1 MNRLE
6 PFVAYEAS
14 AGSGKTF
21 ALTLR
26 YISLLFL
33 GNPANKIL
41 TLTFTNKASNE
52 MKTRI
57 QNTLKN
63 LDKDEFKAELNELC
77 NMLGKDK
84 EAILQKKSEIYQ
96 NFLKQDNYILTIDK
110 FCTFILRKF
119 AFYIGM
125 MPDFTIEQKKS
136 LSKVSL
142 NFIQFLK
149 SNSCYSEFIKFT
161 IFEEKKLNTVFDL
174 FYYFYEKFYELPDRK
189 KEYSFNDATLLD
201 IFNSLKSGIL
211 KCDKLSDS
219 GKKALDI
226 KNIDDIY
233 KQTWFCKESLKDYSY
248 FKKCFQNSWDD
259 GFKKLKDEVEKYI
272 LYRESKYINN
282 LLSFFDIFKEVNYK
296 VKRELND
303 LGFKDIPNFT
313 YRVLNKNDDKDFFYF
328 RLDAKFNHLLLDE
341 FQDTSILQFEILK
354 PLFDEIVSGSG
365 VSSQR
370 SIFYVGDV
378 KQSIYRFRGGSKE
391 LFYAVADKYNLL
403 VKRLNTNYRSKK
415 EIVSFVNDTF
425 SGVIKGY
432 FKQTPYDEKGS
443 GYVEVTKDEDIVNGI
458 KKTLAKLFNT
468 GIDEDDIAIL
478 TYTNDDAFVLE
489 EELKKEFDSI
499 NISTQAGMSVMS
511 VKEVKIIL
519 ECMKYIYFKEEY
531 NRLNLLALLDKKID
545 EELEFD
551 WLDASLSPLDFSF
564 KCIEKFHL
572 NHIAIPEFL
581 NDIKR
586 YDDLESLL
594 FNLEEFNTQI
604 PQPKLKGIKIL
615 TIHKS
620 KGLEFKHL
628 LICDRLKRKTGDRS
642 SFIIY
647 QDKLKIKDIFLK
659 AKNRECIDDKYKR
672 ALESEK
678 KLQLEDEL
686 NALYVAFTRA
696 KESLFIFA
704 KEKNSAFASLELKE
718 TSKGV
723 FPKAN
728 SKETLS
734 LQKSFEY
741 SEPKVPRQ
749 NIASKDNTQRY
760 ESDFEAINFG
770 LATHY
775 MLEML
780 NNFEKNS
787 LKSAG
792 EAMKNRYLDILDI
805 KQINDIIQ
813 RVENLLENEK
823 FINMISS
830 KKLHKELPLVY
841 DDELRQIDLLA
852 EDEKSVIVID
862 YKTSDNIQSEHSK
875 QVSNYINIIK
885 KIKGKDAKGYLCY
898 LRKNEIKFVKV
909 ENV

>member
-1 MNRLE
+1 MSSRLE

-63 LDKDEFKAELNELC
+63 LDKDEFEAELNELC
-77 NMLGKDK
+77 NILGRDK
-84 EAILQKKSEIYQ
+84 KSILQQKSEVYK

-110 FCTFILRKF
+110 FCTFVLRKF
-119 AFYIGM
+119 AFYVGL
-125 MPDFTIEQKKS
+125 MPDFTIEQKKP
-136 LSKVSL
+136 LSKISL

-149 SNSCYSEFIKFT
+149 NYSCYNEFIKFSV
-161 IFEEKKLNTVFDL
+161 FEEKKLNTVFDL
-174 FYYFYEKFYELPDRK
+174 FYYFYEKFYELPERK
-189 KEYSFNDATLLD
+189 KEFTFNESEVFKL
-201 IFNSLKSGIL
+201 FNALKSEVL
-211 KCDKLSDS
+211 KCDKLSSRGKNALEADS
-219 GKKALDI
+219 I
-226 KNIDDIY
+226 EDIY
-233 KQTWFCKESLKDYSY
+233 RQTWFCKESLEDYAY

-259 GFKKLKDEVEKYI
+259 KLRKLKKEVENYL

-282 LLSFFDIFKEVNYK
+282 LLTFFNIFKEVNYQ
-296 VKRELND
+296 VKKELND
-303 LGFKDIPNFT
+303 IGFNDIPNFT
-313 YRVLNKNDDKDFFYF
+313 YRVLSQSDDKDFFYF
-328 RLDAKFNHLLLDE
+328 RLDAKFDHLLLDE

-354 PLFDEIVSGSG
+354 PLFDEIASGSG

-391 LFYAVADKYNLL
+391 LFYAVASKYNLL

-415 EIVSFVNDTF
+415 EIVSFVNDVFT
-425 SGVIKGY
+425 GVIEGY
-432 FKQTPYDEKGS
+432 FKQTPYNSTGG
-443 GYVEVTKDEDIVNGI
+443 GYVEVSKGEDIVNSI
-458 KKTLAKLFNT
+458 KQTLAKLFNE

-478 TYTNDDAFVLE
+478 TYTNDDAFTLE

-499 NISTQAGMSVMS
+499 DISTQAGMSVIS

-519 ECMKYIYFKEEY
+519 ECMKYIYFNEEY
-531 NRLNLLALLDKKID
+531 NRLNLLTLLDKSID
-545 EELEFD
+545 EELELD

-572 NHIAIPEFL
+572 RHEAIPEFL
-581 NDIKR
+581 SDIKR

-604 PQPKLKGIKIL
+604 PQFKLKGIKIL

-647 QDKLKIKDIFLK
+647 QDELKIKDIFLK
-659 AKNRECIDDKYKR
+659 AKNRECIDKEYKM

-696 KESLFIFA
+696 KESLFIFV
-704 KEKNSAFASLELKE
+704 KEQNSAFASLGLKE
-718 TSKGV
+718 ISKGV

-728 SKETLS
+728 MEKSLPIQKTL
-734 LQKSFEY
+734 EY
-741 SEPKVPRQ
+741 SEPKVSRQ
-749 NIASKDNTQRY
+749 NIVTKDNTQNC

-780 NNFEKNS
+780 NGFEKNS
-787 LKSAG
+787 LKSAS
-792 EAMKNRYLDILDI
+792 EAMKNRYSDILDI

-813 RVENLLENEK
+813 RVENLLENEEFLK
-823 FINMISS
+823 IIQF
-830 KKLHKELPLVY
+830 KKLYKELPVVFEE
-841 DDELRQIDLLA
+841 ELKQIDLLI
-852 EDEKSVIVID
+852 EDENSVTIID
-862 YKTSDNIQSEHSK
+862 YKTSAQVQNEHIK
-875 QVSNYINIIK
+875 QVSNYVNIIK
-885 KIKGKDAKGYLCY
+885 KIKAKKTSGYLCY
-898 LRKNEIKFVKV
+898 LKKDEIKFVKV
-909 ENV
+909 N

>member
-1 MNRLE
+1 MSRIE

-33 GNPANKIL
+33 GNSANKIL

-63 LDKDEFKAELNELC
+63 LDKDEHKAELNELC
-77 NMLGKDK
+77 NILGEDK
-84 EAILQKKSEIYQ
+84 ETILQKKSEIYQ

-125 MPDFTIEQKKS
+125 MPDFTIEQKSS
-136 LSKVSL
+136 LSLVSL

-149 SNSCYSEFIKFT
+149 NNSCYGEFIKFSV
-161 IFEEKKLNTVFDL
+161 FEEKKLNTVFDL
-174 FYYFYEKFYELPDRK
+174 FYYFYEKFYDLPDRK
-189 KEYSFNDATLLD
+189 KELSFNERTLLEV
-201 IFNSLKSGIL
+201 FNSLKSEIL
-211 KCDKLSDS
+211 KCDKLSNS

-226 KNIDDIY
+226 KSIDDIY
-233 KQTWFCKESLKDYSY
+233 RQTWFCKDSLEDYSY
-248 FKKCFQNSWDD
+248 FKKCFQSFWDD
-259 GFKKLKDEVEKYI
+259 DFKKLKDEVKNYI
-272 LYRESKYINN
+272 LFREAKYINN

-303 LGFKDIPNFT
+303 LSFKDIPNFT
-313 YRVLNKNDDKDFFYF
+313 YRILNSNDDRDFFYF
-328 RLDAKFNHLLLDE
+328 RLDAKFDHLLLDE

-354 PLFDEIVSGSG
+354 PLFDEIASGSG
-365 VSSQR
+365 ISSQR

-391 LFYAVADKYNLL
+391 LFYAVATKYNLL
-403 VKRLNTNYRSKK
+403 VQRLNTNYRSKK

-425 SGVIKGY
+425 TGVIKGY
-432 FKQTPYDEKGS
+432 FKQSAYDKNGN
-443 GYVEVTKDEDIVNGI
+443 GYVEVAKSEDVVNSI
-458 KKTLAKLFNT
+458 KKTLTKLFDA

-478 TYTNDDAFVLE
+478 TYTNDDAFTLE
-489 EELKKEFDSI
+489 EELKKEFETI
-499 NISTQAGMSVMS
+499 HISTQAGMSVMS

-531 NRLNLLALLDKKID
+531 NRLNLLTLLDKSID
-545 EELEFD
+545 EELELE
-551 WLDASLSPLDFSF
+551 WLDGSASPFDFSF
-564 KCIEKFHL
+564 RCIEKFDLKHE
-572 NHIAIPEFL
+572 AIPQFL

-604 PQPKLKGIKIL
+604 PQPKQKGIKIL

-647 QDKLKIKDIFLK
+647 QDELKIKDLFLK
-659 AKNRECIDDKYKR
+659 VKNRECIDDKYKK

-678 KLQLEDEL
+678 KLQFEDEL

-704 KEKNSAFASLELKE
+704 KEKNSAFSSLELE
-718 TSKGV
+718 EMSKGV
-723 FPKAN
+723 FSKAN
-728 SKETLS
+728 SKETITLE
-734 LQKSFEY
+734 KSFEY
-741 SEPKVPRQ
+741 CEPKVPRQ
-749 NIASKDNTQRY
+749 NITSKDNSQRY

-780 NNFEKNS
+780 NNFEKSS
-787 LKSAG
+787 LKSA
-792 EAMKNRYLDILDI
+792 AQSLKNRYQDILEI

-813 RVENLLENEK
+813 RVENLLENKK
-823 FINMISS
+823 FINLISY
-830 KKLHKELPLVY
+830 KKLYKELPLVY

-852 EDEKSVIVID
+852 EDENSVIIID
-862 YKTSDNIQSEHSK
+862 YKTSDTIQSEHIK

-885 KIKGKDAKGYLCY
+885 NIKNKDTKGYLCY
-898 LRKNEIKFVKV
+898 LKK
-909 ENV
+909 ENIEFKEVII